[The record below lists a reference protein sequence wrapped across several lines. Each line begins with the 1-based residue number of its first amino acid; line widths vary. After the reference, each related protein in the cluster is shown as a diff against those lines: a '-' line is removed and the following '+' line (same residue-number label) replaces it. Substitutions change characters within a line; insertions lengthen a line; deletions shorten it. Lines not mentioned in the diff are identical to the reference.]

1 MTKPNY
7 HAIFF
12 DFDGTIANTEKLSV
26 LATQSAFAQQGLPVP
41 SAAEIV
47 MYQGVPIETSFPLL
61 SANVLDESALQ
72 ALFHAFRA
80 AYAAGEST
88 ATIQAFSGI
97 PELLSQLVDNKQQ
110 LFVMTSKKTAVA
122 QRNLA
127 ILKLDQYFTAIY
139 GSDRVVAYKP
149 APDGLLQALADYHLS
164 ANHAAMVGDA
174 TFDIDAGNAAGM
186 TSVGVTWGSHEPA
199 KLRQAQPDY
208 LVSTRAALAEVL
220 LR

>member
-26 LATQSAFAQQGLPVP
+26 FATQSAFAQQGLPVP

-61 SANVLDESALQ
+61 SANILDESTLQ
-72 ALFHAFRA
+72 ELFHAFRA

-97 PELLSQLVDNKQQ
+97 PEL
-110 LFVMTSKKTAVA
+110 
-122 QRNLA
+122 
-127 ILKLDQYFTAIY
+127 
-139 GSDRVVAYKP
+139 
-149 APDGLLQALADYHLS
+149 
-164 ANHAAMVGDA
+164 
-174 TFDIDAGNAAGM
+174 
-186 TSVGVTWGSHEPA
+186 
-199 KLRQAQPDY
+199 
-208 LVSTRAALAEVL
+208 
-220 LR
+220 